1 MKVCRDEERVAGAHL
16 DIAKEVSQDYPVV
29 VSQFV
34 RGARELEMDGVAKDG
49 EVVCCQAH
57 EHVEDAGVHS
67 GDASLLLP
75 PQTLS
80 DYVLRRAR
88 EAVREIVKQLQISG
102 DRSTSSSSPVAERAV
117 VKTKMSWTGSFASMN
132 DVRVIECNLRASR
145 SVPFVSKAT
154 GVDFADVATRVLA
167 GLPLPDEEKLP
178 QLFPREGQA
187 PAELRRGESSHVLL
201 RSAARRRSRLR
212 RGDVLDGRGGL
223 LRPRQGG
230 GLPERL
236 CCLLP

>member
-1 MKVCRDEERVAGAHL
+1 MKVCRDEEGLRAHL

-49 EVVCCQAH
+49 DVVCCQAH

-88 EAVREIVKQLQISG
+88 EAVR
-102 DRSTSSSSPVAERAV
+102 DREA
-117 VKTKMSWTGSFASMN
+117 
-132 DVRVIECNLRASR
+132 I
-145 SVPFVSKAT
+145 AT
-154 GVDFADVATRVLA
+154 GTFNIQFL
-167 GLPLPDEEKLP
+167 G
-178 QLFPREGQA
+178 
-187 PAELRRGESSHVLL
+187 
-201 RSAARRRSRLR
+201 
-212 RGDVLDGRGGL
+212 GRTSVV
-223 LRPRQGG
+223 R
-230 GLPERL
+230 
-236 CCLLP
+236 